1 MSLNR
6 DDLREAILSVLVCL
20 RKIAKLS
27 VTTLDDQIAEW
38 ANLVIG
44 NEDLL
49 ELILDLLPGVEDPI
63 KVESV
68 SLTESQQAVM
78 DRAGI
83 NLPMLLQLIMAI
95 VQIIGPYLKK
105 DDTDNA

>member
-1 MSLNR
+1 MPLNR
-6 DDLREAILSVLVCL
+6 DDLRQAILSVLVCL
-20 RKIAKLS
+20 RNIAKLT

-38 ANLVIG
+38 ASLVIA